1 MVRAFAASAIFLRR
15 ETPDPIT
22 AFSGKGTAR
31 FTSNR
36 LDRTVIAL
44 VLVFLAVT
52 VTSLFIQATTSRE
65 EQLAAAEANLQLALD
80 LTAAKLA
87 LAQSEENGAA
97 AALPRLSNE
106 TVQPGRRFL
115 LLDRDA
121 NVLSGHVAVEDL
133 NRKARWLFGEPL
145 AFDIALSARARAR
158 IPMRDGRLA
167 SVAFSRADLEE
178 RLIVGYQP
186 VEEELR
192 LWWTHTSAT
201 TAILLCF
208 GAVTIAFTLVFYA
221 QRQRACQASASATR
235 MSTLAELALSHSQC
249 GLWDWRLSTDSIFWS
264 DSMHHLL
271 GRQPDGNKDRARIS
285 ARLHPDDS
293 DLLESIR
300 SAVAAGER
308 EFGNVFRMRD
318 ELGNWRWLRMRA
330 IAVDTAQ
337 ADKARLFGI
346 VMDVTQERVLEEENR
361 RADARLRDAIES
373 LSEAFV
379 LWDENNRLLLCNSK
393 YQTFHGLPAELVL
406 RGTSYKTL
414 MAAAA
419 PPRVQIE
426 IDHGSQPETGAR
438 TYEAQLHDGR
448 WLLIN
453 ERPTGDGGYVSVGTD
468 ITARKTQ
475 EARLIEN
482 ERHLQITVSDLG
494 NSREAFRRQAGQL
507 AELAD
512 RYLEQKAEAVSANR
526 MKAEFLANMNHEIR
540 TPLNHIIGFAEM
552 IETQVF
558 GPCGSERYV
567 EYARHIGESG
577 SALMAIISDILD
589 MARIEAGRVT
599 LEREEVPLG
608 TLLENAT
615 RQVQEAAQDKKIR
628 LEIDPTSS
636 QPAGLRP
643 LFVDPNAIRQALG
656 HILRNSVR
664 LSPAGGRVSVRA
676 RPCGDHVNIFIADR
690 GCTLS
695 PGEIGTMANPFGHI
709 DRMLEDGC
717 KGSGLGL
724 PIARALIE
732 LHGGTIR
739 MRSSAEIGS
748 LIMIHL
754 PARGSAIQLDLPM
767 NG

>member
-1 MVRAFAASAIFLRR
+1 MVRAFAASAIFLRQ
-15 ETPDPIT
+15 EASDPIP
-22 AFSGKGTAR
+22 AFSSKNALR
-31 FTSNR
+31 FTSHR

-44 VLVFLAVT
+44 VLVFLAVA
-52 VTSLFIQATTSRE
+52 VTSLFVQVTTSRE
-65 EQLAAAEANLQLALD
+65 EQLASAEANLQLALD
-80 LTAAKLA
+80 LTATKLA
-87 LAQSEENGAA
+87 AAQSEESVAPT
-97 AALPRLSNE
+97 ALPRLSNE
-106 TVQPGRRFL
+106 SIQPGRRFL
-115 LLDRDA
+115 LIDREA
-121 NVLSGHVAVEDL
+121 NVVSGHVAVEDL

-145 AFDIALSARARAR
+145 AFDIALSARAPAR
-158 IPMRDGRLA
+158 LPLRDGRLA
-167 SVAFSRADLEE
+167 SIAFSRIDLDD
-178 RLIVGYQP
+178 RLVIGYQP
-186 VEEELR
+186 IEEELR
-192 LWWTHTSAT
+192 LWWTQTSTT

-208 GAVTIAFTLVFYA
+208 GAVTVAFTLVFYA
-221 QRQRACQASASATR
+221 QRQRASQAGANATR
-235 MSTLAELALSHSQC
+235 MSTLAELALSHSHC

-271 GRQPDGNKDRARIS
+271 GREPDGNKDCARIS
-285 ARLHPDDS
+285 ARLHPEDRG
-293 DLLESIR
+293 LLDSIR

-379 LWDENNRLLLCNSK
+379 LWDENNRLVLCNSK
-393 YQTFHGLPAELVL
+393 YQSFHGLPTDLVL
-406 RGTSYKTL
+406 RGTPYKAL
-414 MAAAA
+414 MAGAEA
-419 PPRVQIE
+419 PRVQIE
-426 IDHGSQPETGAR
+426 IDHGSQPDTGAR

-453 ERPTGDGGYVSVGTD
+453 ERPTRDGGYVSVGTD
-468 ITARKTQ
+468 ITTRKMQ
-475 EARLIEN
+475 EAQLIDN
-482 ERHLQITVSDLG
+482 ERRLQLTVNDLG

-526 MKAEFLANMNHEIR
+526 LKAEFLANMNHEIR

-558 GPCGSERYV
+558 GPCGSDRYV

-577 SALMAIISDILD
+577 SALMTIIADILD

-608 TLLENAT
+608 ALLETAT
-615 RQVQEAAQDKKIR
+615 RQVQEAAQAKNIR

-636 QPAGLRP
+636 EPAGLRP
-643 LFVDPNAIRQALG
+643 MFVDPNALRQALG

-664 LSPAGGRVSVRA
+664 LSPNGGRVSVRA
-676 RPCGDHVNIFIADR
+676 RACGDHINIFIADR
-690 GCTLS
+690 ACALS
-695 PGEIGTMANPFGHI
+695 AGEIGTMANPFGHI

-739 MRSSAEIGS
+739 MRSSTEIGS

>member
-1 MVRAFAASAIFLRR
+1 MVRAFAASAIFLRE
-15 ETPDPIT
+15 ETPDPIST
-22 AFSGKGTAR
+22 LAGKNTLR
-31 FTSNR
+31 FTSHR

-52 VTSLFIQATTSRE
+52 ITSLVVQVTTSRE
-65 EQLAAAEANLQLALD
+65 DQLASAEANLQLALD

-87 LAQSEENGAA
+87 AAHTEEAGAP

-106 TVQPGRRFL
+106 AIQPGRRFFL
-115 LLDRDA
+115 IDREA
-121 NVLSGHVAVEDL
+121 NVVAGHVAAEDL

-145 AFDIALSARARAR
+145 AFDVALGARAPAR
-158 IPMRDGRLA
+158 LPLRDGRLA
-167 SVAFSRADLEE
+167 SLAFSRTDLGD
-178 RLIVGYQP
+178 RLVVGYQP
-186 VEEELR
+186 IDEELR
-192 LWWTHTSAT
+192 LWWTQTSAT
-201 TAILLCF
+201 LAILLCF

-249 GLWDWRLSTDSIFWS
+249 GLWDWKISTDSIFWS

-271 GRQPDGNKDRARIS
+271 GRQPDGNKDCARVS

-293 DLLESIR
+293 DLLASIR
-300 SAVAAGER
+300 NAVAAGER

-330 IAVDTAQ
+330 IAVDTAH

-346 VMDVTQERVLEEENR
+346 VMDVTQERALEEENR

-379 LWDENNRLLLCNSK
+379 LWDENNRLVLCNSK
-393 YQTFHGLPAELVL
+393 YQTFHGLPTDLVQ
-406 RGTSYKTL
+406 RGTPYKTL
-414 MAAAA
+414 MAGAEA
-419 PPRVQIE
+419 PRVQIE
-426 IDHGSQPETGAR
+426 IDHASQPGTGAR

-453 ERPTGDGGYVSVGTD
+453 ERPTKDGGYVSVGTD
-468 ITARKTQ
+468 ITARKAQ
-475 EARLIEN
+475 EAHLIEN
-482 ERHLQITVSDLG
+482 ERRLQVTINDLG

-552 IETQVF
+552 IETEVF
-558 GPCGSERYV
+558 GPCGSDRYV

-577 SALMAIISDILD
+577 SSLMAIISDILD

-608 TLLENAT
+608 ALLESAT
-615 RQVQEAAQDKKIR
+615 RQVQEAAQTKKIR
-628 LEIDPTSS
+628 LEIDPTTSE
-636 QPAGLRP
+636 PAGLRP
-643 LFVDPNAIRQALG
+643 MFVDPNAVRQALG

-664 LSPAGGRVSVRA
+664 LSPTGGRVSVRA
-676 RPCGDHVNIFIADR
+676 RPCGDYVNIFIADR
-690 GCTLS
+690 ACALS
-695 PGEIGTMANPFGHI
+695 PGEIGVMANPFGHI

-732 LHGGTIR
+732 LHGGTVR
-739 MRSSAEIGS
+739 MRSSAEMGS
-748 LIMIHL
+748 LMMIHL
-754 PARGSAIQLDLPM
+754 PARAHPVQLDLPM
-767 NG
+767 GG

>member
-15 ETPDPIT
+15 ETLDPIT
-22 AFSGKGTAR
+22 STSGQKALH
-31 FTSNR
+31 FTSRR
-36 LDRTVIAL
+36 LDRTVVVL
-44 VLVFLAVT
+44 VLIFLTVAVT
-52 VTSLFIQATTSRE
+52 AMIVQVTTSRE
-65 EQLAAAEANLQLALD
+65 GQLTAAEANLQLALD
-80 LTAAKLA
+80 LTAARL
-87 LAQSEENGAA
+87 AA
-97 AALPRLSNE
+97 APSVETATPATLPRLSNE
-106 TVQPGRRFL
+106 SIQPGRRFL
-115 LLDRDA
+115 LIDRDA
-121 NVLSGHVAVEDL
+121 NVVAGHVAIEDL
-133 NRKARWLFGEPL
+133 NRKARWLFGEPR
-145 AFDIALSARARAR
+145 AFDAALGARAPAR
-158 IPMRDGRLA
+158 IPLRDGRLA
-167 SVAFSRADLEE
+167 SLAFSRADLDD

-186 VEEELR
+186 VDEELR
-192 LWWTHTSAT
+192 LWRSQTSAT
-201 TAILLCF
+201 TAILLSF

-221 QRQRACQASASATR
+221 QRQRACQAGASVSQ

-249 GLWDWRLSTDSIFWS
+249 GLWDWRIATDSIFWS

-271 GRQPDGNKDRARIS
+271 GRQPDGSKDCARVS
-285 ARLHPDDS
+285 ARLHPDDVG
-293 DLLESIR
+293 LLESIR
-300 SAVAAGER
+300 GAVAAGER

-330 IAVDTAQ
+330 IAVDTVR

-346 VMDVTQERVLEEENR
+346 VMDVTQERALEEENR

-379 LWDENNRLLLCNSK
+379 LWDQNNRLVLCNSK
-393 YQTFHGLPAELVL
+393 YQTFHGLPADLVQ
-406 RGTSYKTL
+406 RGTPYKAL
-414 MAAAA
+414 MAGAE

-453 ERPTGDGGYVSVGTD
+453 ERPTKDGGYVSVGTD
-468 ITARKTQ
+468 ITARKAQ
-475 EARLIEN
+475 EVRLIEN
-482 ERHLQITVSDLG
+482 ERRLQITVSDLG

-526 MKAEFLANMNHEIR
+526 LKAEFLANMNHEIR

-552 IETQVF
+552 IETEVF

-577 SALMAIISDILD
+577 AALMAIISDILD

-608 TLLENAT
+608 ELLEKAT
-615 RQVQEAAQDKKIR
+615 RQVQEAAQAKSIR

-636 QPAGLRP
+636 EPAGLRP
-643 LFVDPNAIRQALG
+643 MFVDPNAIRQALG
-656 HILRNSVR
+656 HLLRNSIR
-664 LSPAGGRVSVRA
+664 LSPSGGRVSVRA
-676 RPCGDHVNIFIADR
+676 RACGDHVNIFIADR
-690 GCTLS
+690 GCALS
-695 PGEIGTMANPFGHI
+695 AGEIGAMANPFGHI

-732 LHGGTIR
+732 LHSGTIR
-739 MRSSAEIGS
+739 MRSSTEMGS